1 MLLLPA
7 IDLMGGEVVRLKRGL
22 AADKTVYSDD
32 PVAIAKKWESSGAD
46 WLHIVDLDAAFE
58 GAPRNLG
65 IIARICESVSI
76 PCELGGGM
84 RNYENVS
91 AAFAAGVAR
100 VILGTKACESVE
112 YIREVCNEFGGD
124 RIAVGIDAHDGIVA
138 VRGWTE
144 SSGMKATDLALRAQA
159 MGVRTIIS
167 TDIATDGMMEGPN
180 FVALQEMRDLIDVDL
195 IASGGVSSADDV
207 RRLAAIQGLTGA
219 IIGKALYDG
228 AITGNLRDILA

>member
-1 MLLLPA
+1 
-7 IDLMGGEVVRLKRGL
+7 MGGEVVRLKRGL